1 MTKEKIISFRVDTDD
16 CDKINK
22 QKDIMKFKTVGE
34 FFMYLWDKF
43 KREQK
48 I

>member
-1 MTKEKIISFRVDTDD
+1 MAKEKIISFRVDTDD
-16 CDKINK
+16 YKQIKK
-22 QKDIMKFKTVGE
+22 QKNLMKFKTVAE

>member
-1 MTKEKIISFRVDTDD
+1 MTKEKIISFRVDNDD
-16 CDKINK
+16 HDKIHK
-22 QKDIMKFKTVGE
+22 QKERMKFNTVAE